1 MTSRAPDLETI
12 LERLEKIEN
21 ENRFLRRMGL
31 LILLVSGA
39 SLTVG
44 PTVGSFEEGRR
55 NPHVEEFVLRDGSG
69 NVRGKLVVSGNTPR
83 LTLYDAERNP
93 GSPLRTEQVRFHNSD
108 EMKPDIV
115 NAEVLIKDGAPD
127 SERDGQPAPNSRLSA
142 LGTLGW
148 QNPSLIDLPDWKL
161 EDTDPEP
168 QFGQYPPS
176 VPDQPQNAIVAP
188 AGSWQPTGSVQS
200 AGQGSALLAEVG
212 GLLHAISQAVR
223 LAWEPLSGGG
233 PAFEGQLP
241 DQSRKTVEGEPTLGE
256 AQTKLGRRRVH
267 LDVEEIERARAQV
280 LALDQISG
288 QSPAANAQ
296 GDEASFPQSG
306 ALDQTAMPL
315 PARSFAGSANLDQAP
330 TNQDTQAGVIAQL
343 PRQPFPYRYPVIAPV
358 TSTTVTPST
367 APNTTSGGSSP
378 ATPAPSGT
386 AFVPLPAAQSAS
398 ASSASPVRS
407 PATNVPAA
415 TTAPN
420 VTLKILGYVDKPG
433 VGREIVISDDYEV
446 YVTHEGE
453 TFAERFKVLKITP
466 GTVDV
471 LDTKTN
477 QTVRLNLS
485 Q

>member
-1 MTSRAPDLETI
+1 
-12 LERLEKIEN
+12 
-21 ENRFLRRMGL
+21 
-31 LILLVSGA
+31 SGA

-176 VPDQPQNAIVAP
+176 VPDQPQKAIVAP

-223 LAWEPLSGGG
+223 LAWEPPSGGG

-241 DQSRKTVEGEPTLGE
+241 DQYRKTVEGEPTVGE
-256 AQTKLGRRRVH
+256 AQTKLGRQRVH

-288 QSPAANAQ
+288 QSPAANAR

-358 TSTTVTPST
+358 TPSTTLAPS
-367 APNTTSGGSSP
+367 AVPSAASGNSSP
-378 ATPAPSGT
+378 ASAAPSGT
-386 AFVPLPAAQSAS
+386 ALVPRPAAQSAS
-398 ASSASPVRS
+398 SASSVGS
-407 PATNVPAA
+407 PATTVPAA
-415 TTAPN
+415 AAPN
-420 VTLKILGYVDKPG
+420 VTLKILG
-433 VGREIVISDDYEV
+433 
-446 YVTHEGE
+446 
-453 TFAERFKVLKITP
+453 
-466 GTVDV
+466 
-471 LDTKTN
+471 
-477 QTVRLNLS
+477 
-485 Q
+485 